1 MDNNLSVFLAFGAG
15 LLSFFS
21 PCVLPL
27 IPSWLCVIGG
37 SPMTTTNDN
46 EQRPKPV
53 ARTISF
59 VSGFSVVFIILS
71 IILSVTFNLLG
82 SVFKYINI
90 VSGLIVIILGLNII
104 FNFISIL
111 NFEKRFHIKTNG
123 GGIIG
128 AFLLGCAFGAGWT
141 PCIGPVLTSIM
152 FLAAQSGGIPSAVLY
167 LIVFSLG
174 LGLPFILA
182 ALFFDRF
189 LKVSVKLRKF
199 LPVIQRISGIVLI
212 IIGIL
217 IMIGQYQALSQLA
230 ARLQIISL

>member
-1 MDNNLSVFLAFGAG
+1 
-15 LLSFFS
+15 
-21 PCVLPL
+21 
-27 IPSWLCVIGG
+27 
-37 SPMTTTNDN
+37 MTDTNDN

-59 VSGFSVVFIILS
+59 VLGFSVVFIILS

-82 SVFKYINI
+82 GIFKYINI
-90 VSGLIVIILGLNII
+90 VSGLIVIVLGLNII

-111 NFEKRFHIKTNG
+111 NFEKRFHVKNNG
-123 GGIIG
+123 GGIIA

-167 LIVFSLG
+167 LIIFSLG

-189 LKVSVKLRKF
+189 LKVSAKLRKYM
-199 LPVIQRISGIVLI
+199 PVIQRISGILLI

-217 IMIGQYQALSQLA
+217 IMIGQYQVLSQLA
-230 ARLQIISL
+230 ARLQTVSL